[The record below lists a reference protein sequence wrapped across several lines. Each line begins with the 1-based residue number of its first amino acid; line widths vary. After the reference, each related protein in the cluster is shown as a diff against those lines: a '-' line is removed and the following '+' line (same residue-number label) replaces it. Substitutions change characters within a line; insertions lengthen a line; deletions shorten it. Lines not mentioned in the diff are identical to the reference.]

1 MKPLAF
7 CKNHGVPRFPTPK
20 DPFADWLPIEERN
33 KINANKIVCKN
44 YEAGVNLSYT
54 NTTFYNYSEDGL
66 TVFSHNGNNKPIMTY
81 TFYPNGKL
89 KNYIVP
95 SSNTNDTYTYTD
107 DGKLLSMESSFHKIQ
122 CYYTNTGVDSL
133 ASWFY
138 SDRYEKFIKNEK
150 YIISYNSKGYKKEI
164 FRYNIEKGSYIKD
177 LEDLYEFDKNDRLTR
192 IYRKQENKKE
202 KLIEEYF
209 YSKNQFERYSYNYWD
224 NTRRKVK
231 YVYDENND
239 LIEETHYN
247 GDERDN
253 WYTYFVDIY
262 SYTYNG
268 STSTENIT
276 PTNTCHI
283 YTSADKIIV
292 ANTMHRERI
301 NVYDISG
308 RLRYTTI
315 SKSDKE
321 EINLPTNQIYIVQ
334 VGNKRNKLKL

>member
-1 MKPLAF
+1 MGTGRRNFLSIMRTFILLLFCLFSMKPLAF

-177 LEDLYEFDKNDRLTR
+177 LEDLYEFDKIR
-192 IYRKQENKKE
+192 IYFKSTFFSIVCFFSSI
-202 KLIEEYF
+202 L
-209 YSKNQFERYSYNYWD
+209 SSLSD
-224 NTRRKVK
+224 NF
-231 YVYDENND
+231 
-239 LIEETHYN
+239 
-247 GDERDN
+247 
-253 WYTYFVDIY
+253 FV
-262 SYTYNG
+262 SSSN
-268 STSTENIT
+268 SFCLS
-276 PTNTCHI
+276 
-283 YTSADKIIV
+283 
-292 ANTMHRERI
+292 
-301 NVYDISG
+301 
-308 RLRYTTI
+308 
-315 SKSDKE
+315 
-321 EINLPTNQIYIVQ
+321 
-334 VGNKRNKLKL
+334 